1 MRKTLPAVLCLVI
14 IFIIPR
20 AVYAQQ
26 PAPAA
31 YVVPASYT
39 FDYEVVQEIKSSQ
52 KKSGTPQ
59 LITYHYTTDGDYM
72 AITPDKDP
80 GKFIIFAKG
89 GYNIIIDAEKKNLI
103 VMRIGGMVGDFA
115 KAYAE
120 KNKGALTD
128 SLKNKEKGQSVK
140 TGNTK
145 QICGYPAE
153 EYRFTSSKGESST
166 MWFAKV
172 DFNASLF
179 FMVGMGAFSSGMG
192 GRPGMGSA
200 ASNQYPTFSDPHLLL
215 AETKSDSKPDDN
227 LTTRSITKKSMTI
240 DTKGYAV
247 TDMSNMDL
255 KQLMKS
261 NQN

>member
-1 MRKTLPAVLCLVI
+1 MKKTLPAILFLAIV
-14 IFIIPR
+14 FIIPR
-20 AVYAQQ
+20 TVYAQQ

-31 YVVPASYT
+31 YVVPATYT

-59 LITYHYTTDGDYM
+59 LITYHYTKDGDYM
-72 AITPDKDP
+72 AITPEKDP

-103 VMRIGGMVGDFA
+103 VMRIGGMIGDFA
-115 KAYAE
+115 KAYAA

-128 SLKNKEKGQSVK
+128 SLKDKGQSVK

-153 EYRFTSSKGESST
+153 EYRFTNSKGESST
-166 MWFAKV
+166 IWCAKV

-179 FMVGMGAFSSGMG
+179 FMAGMGAFSPGMG

-200 ASNQYPTFSDPHLLL
+200 AANQYPSFSDPHLLL
-215 AETKSDSKPDDN
+215 AETRSDSKPDDN
-227 LTTRSITKKSMTI
+227 LTTQSITKKSMTI
-240 DTKGYAV
+240 DTKGFAV

-255 KQLMKS
+255 NQMMKS
-261 NQN
+261 KQN

>member
-1 MRKTLPAVLCLVI
+1 MKKTFPAILFLVI
-14 IFIIPR
+14 VFIIPR

-31 YVVPASYT
+31 YVVPATYT

-52 KKSGTPQ
+52 KKSGAPQ
-59 LITYHYTTDGDYM
+59 LITYRYSKDGDYM
-72 AITPDKDP
+72 AITPEKDP
-80 GKFIIFAKG
+80 GKFMIFAKG
-89 GYNIIIDAEKKNLI
+89 GYNIVIDADKKNLI
-103 VMRIGGMVGDFA
+103 VMRIVGMIGDFA
-115 KAYAE
+115 KSYAE
-120 KNKGALTD
+120 KNKGALKD
-128 SLKNKEKGQSVK
+128 SIKDKGQSVK

-166 MWFAKV
+166 MWCAKV

-179 FMVGMGAFSSGMG
+179 FMVGMGAFSPGMG
-192 GRPGMGSA
+192 GRPGMGNASA
-200 ASNQYPTFSDPHLLL
+200 AASQYPSITDPHLLL
-215 AETKSDSKPDDN
+215 AEIKSDSKPDDN

-255 KQLMKS
+255 NQMMKS
-261 NQN
+261 KQN